1 MIKNSVKYYL
11 EINFFAQKS
20 LGWKNTNEGL
30 KNVII
35 THLFFISE
43 GFVMFLFSFLGKIG
57 FYFVVAYLIIFMFY
71 LRYRIEKK
79 LDNNIDFIKLENE
92 YNRISLNKKIVS
104 SILSILMLCLS
115 IASMIYIF
123 VLLIKLK
130 NYF

>member
-71 LRYRIEKK
+71 LRYSIEKK

>member
-79 LDNNIDFIKLENE
+79 LDNNIDFIKIENE

-123 VLLIKLK
+123 VLLIKIK

>member
-1 MIKNSVKYYL
+1 MIKNSMKFYL

-20 LGWKNTNEGL
+20 FGWKNANEGL

-71 LRYRIEKK
+71 LRDRIEKK
-79 LDNNIDFIKLENE
+79 LDKNIDFIMLENE
-92 YNRISLNKKIVS
+92 YGRISLNKKIFS

-115 IASMIYIF
+115 IVSMIYIF
-123 VLLIKLK
+123 VLLIKIK